1 MNAGDAMT
9 RAEEYMFKAAELVAL
24 AEEELNPKLKS
35 GFQSL
40 AERCMRLAEE
50 LDDDSNP
57 DRPASF
63 H

>member
-1 MNAGDAMT
+1 MT

-24 AEEELNPKLKS
+24 AQEELDPKLKS

-40 AERCMRLAEE
+40 ADRCMRLAAE
-50 LDDDSNP
+50 LDEDSNS
-57 DRPASF
+57 DRPASS